1 MASHAFA
8 APVEY
13 SHEAKTIDIR
23 GHALC
28 PVVEQVLKDV
38 IQNMV

>member
-1 MASHAFA
+1 MA
-8 APVEY
+8 APAAEY

-38 IQNMV
+38 IQNKI